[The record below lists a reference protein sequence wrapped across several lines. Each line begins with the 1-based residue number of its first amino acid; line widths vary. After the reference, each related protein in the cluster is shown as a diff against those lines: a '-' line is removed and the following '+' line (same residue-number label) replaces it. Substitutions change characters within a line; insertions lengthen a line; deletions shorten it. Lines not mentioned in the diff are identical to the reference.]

1 MMQRIWAFLD
11 WCFFGPASTRAG
23 PLALLI
29 RTLRY
34 PYAVVRD
41 LWRGDI
47 NLRAMGLVYT
57 TLLSLIPLVAFS
69 FAILKVFGAHRDL
82 QPIVYE
88 FFRPVGEQAATQITG
103 RVMQFADRV
112 SSGVVGSVGFV
123 LLAWT
128 LLGTIKKVEDS
139 FNFLWRVEQPRSF
152 ARRIAEYLTLL
163 VVGPVLL
170 VGFIGLSHATIGSA
184 PVQTVAKMP
193 FLERLPGTLIAL
205 APYVM
210 VTAFFTGMYMFVPNT
225 RVQWRP
231 ALVGALGAGVL
242 WAAVGKMFTAFV
254 VYSTRLTIVYA
265 GFAFIV
271 AALLWTYLGWL
282 ILLAGAQLSFYFQN
296 PAYLRLGLQELRLSC
311 VEIEQLALKMMYFV
325 GRMHLTGGKRWTV
338 NQLAR
343 ELGLPGIAVA
353 KMAAALEAA
362 GLVIVTDDDELL
374 CAKDISGVT
383 VYEILDIAR
392 NQRSGHFAPR
402 SMPIPAVDR
411 LTASLDELR
420 RNRCSELTLRDL
432 VEETPRPVSVEEPG
446 FMGGNRR
453 RFPQN

>member
-1 MMQRIWAFLD
+1 MMLRIWAFLD

-23 PLALLI
+23 LPALMI
-29 RTLRY
+29 RTLSY

-41 LWRGDI
+41 LWRGEI

-57 TLLSLIPLVAFS
+57 TLLSLIPLLAFS

-88 FFRPVGEQAATQITG
+88 FFRPVGDQAAAQLTG
-103 RVMQFADRV
+103 RVMQFADRA
-112 SSGVVGSVGFV
+112 SSGIVGSVGFA

-152 ARRIAEYLTLL
+152 GRRIVEYLTLL
-163 VVGPVLL
+163 VVGPLLL
-170 VGFIGLSHATIGSA
+170 VTFIGLSQATIASA
-184 PVQTVAKMP
+184 PVQEVARMP
-193 FLERLPGTLIAL
+193 FLQRLPGTLIAV

-231 ALVGALGAGVL
+231 ALIGALAGGVL

-271 AALLWTYLGWL
+271 VALLWTYLGWL
-282 ILLAGAQLSFYFQN
+282 ILLAGAQLSFYIQN
-296 PAYLRLGLQELRLSC
+296 PTYLRVGLQELRLSC
-311 VEIEQLALKMMYFV
+311 VELEQLGLKIMYLV
-325 GRMHLTGGKRWTV
+325 GRAHLTGGKRWTV
-338 NQLAR
+338 NKISR
-343 ELGLPGIAVA
+343 ELELPGIAVA
-353 KMAAALEAA
+353 KMARALERA
-362 GLVIVTDDDELL
+362 GLVMVTDDDEVL
-374 CAKDISGVT
+374 CARDISRIT
-383 VYEILDIAR
+383 VYEILDLAR
-392 NQRSGHFAPR
+392 NQRSGHIAPR
-402 SMPIPAVDR
+402 NTAVAAVDR
-411 LTASLDELR
+411 LMASLDEQR
-420 RNRCSELTLRDL
+420 RQRCGDLTLRDL
-432 VEETPRPVSVEEPG
+432 VDESARSAPG
-446 FMGGNRR
+446 TA
-453 RFPQN
+453 